1 MSGTYP
7 TTPVFNGVGF
17 NSRHYNLSSET
28 ISGRTQVRNIGGQ
41 RWEFSASYP
50 PLTRSQFAPVNAFI
64 MGQRGMA
71 ETFTIVLPEIS
82 SRSGNASGSVQTS
95 ASEAIGQATISIDG
109 LSGTLK
115 AGDVIKFDNHSKVYM
130 IVSDLTGSGDLEIQP
145 SLRVAVPNDTA
156 IIFNNVPF
164 TVRLNNDLQEYT
176 LGLSSLVRY
185 EVDFLEAV

>member
-1 MSGTYP
+1 MSGIYP

-82 SRSGNASGSVQTS
+82 TKSGDAGGFPQTS
-95 ASEAIGQATISIDG
+95 VSEDIGQTIISIDG
-109 LSGTLK
+109 LTGTLK
-115 AGDVIKFDNHSKVYM
+115 AGDLIKFDNHSKVYM
-130 IVSDLTGSGDLEIQP
+130 IVSDLTGAGNLQIQP
-145 SLRVAVPNDTA
+145 SLRSAVPNDTA